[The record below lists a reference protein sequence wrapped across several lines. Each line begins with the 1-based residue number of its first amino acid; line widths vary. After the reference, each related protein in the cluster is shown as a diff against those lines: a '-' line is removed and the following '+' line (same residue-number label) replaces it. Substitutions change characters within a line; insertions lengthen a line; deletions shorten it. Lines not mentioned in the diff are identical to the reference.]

1 MDPKE
6 KNETV
11 EREQEISTDT
21 PLNPSFTLNTD
32 MGAFSYH
39 SAYPGDSVKDHKEL
53 EEANKHF
60 AEKELGQERENL

>member
-1 MDPKE
+1 MDQKG

-21 PLNPSFTLNTD
+21 PLNPGYTLSTD

-39 SAYPGDSVKDHKEL
+39 SAYPGDSVKEHKEL
-53 EEANKHF
+53 ENANNYI
-60 AEKELGQERENL
+60 AEKELGQQRDNL